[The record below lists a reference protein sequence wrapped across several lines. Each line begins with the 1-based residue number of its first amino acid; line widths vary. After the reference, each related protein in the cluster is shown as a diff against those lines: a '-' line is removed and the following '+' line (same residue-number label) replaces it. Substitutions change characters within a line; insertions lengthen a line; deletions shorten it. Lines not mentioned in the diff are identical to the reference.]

1 MDKSSIIH
9 SRSKA
14 LCILRT
20 RILVSRRPTNKSSLK
35 NVVSNYIWLYE
46 RKTFNFDNTNIVR
59 KQQYKQLLYKEGNM
73 LARVNYIQSE
83 ADTPE
88 LDVEQGRFSE
98 IL

>member
-1 MDKSSIIH
+1 
-9 SRSKA
+9 
-14 LCILRT
+14 
-20 RILVSRRPTNKSSLK
+20 VS
-35 NVVSNYIWLYE
+35 
-46 RKTFNFDNTNIVR
+46 